1 MVSLA
6 QFLVFL
12 YVRLLIVI
20 MPCIQQ
26 RASRSR
32 ELHPVPYTHGYC
44 YFCKV
49 CVPQKKP
56 LLGDWVGA
64 ELKLK
69 SHLRH

>member
-49 CVPQKKP
+49 CVPKKTHFWGIGWG
-56 LLGDWVGA
+56 LNL
-64 ELKLK
+64 
-69 SHLRH
+69 S